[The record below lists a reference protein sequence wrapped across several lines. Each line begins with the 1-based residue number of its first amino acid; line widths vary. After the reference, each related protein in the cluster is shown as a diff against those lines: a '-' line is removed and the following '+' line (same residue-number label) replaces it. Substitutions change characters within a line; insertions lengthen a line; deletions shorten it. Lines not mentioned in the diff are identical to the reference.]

1 VNTTLKQFENQLYLN
16 LETFRKNGEN
26 IKTPVW
32 FVQEGEKIYIRTVS
46 NSGKVKRIRNNGQVN
61 IVPCGQTGEALG
73 VWLAAR
79 ASEVSDGPISAR
91 AAKLINAKYGNLA
104 KMFEAQTLEKGL
116 KYTIIEI
123 NVEP

>member
-73 VWLAAR
+73 VWLAVR